1 MIKEIWDQIL
11 KNQDTRQNL
20 SRLRQE
26 LKGARGREQAVS
38 CMTGAEEYLI
48 GLLQDEDAKVR
59 KNAALLM
66 GELGKKEYLEPLF
79 QAYRAEQ
86 QLFVKSSYLIA
97 IKNFD
102 YRKYLEYFK
111 VRLNELSKEEAAPEN
126 LKHIT
131 EEIRQLSS
139 MVVMIEGVKM
149 HAFTGGDESYDIILL
164 TNRNFPEVTEKEL
177 LDLEPEAKT
186 KIFNAG
192 IMARV
197 SSLDWMD
204 KIRTYHDLLFV
215 VKGMKTCPIDAGQAA
230 ERIVNSDLLK
240 FLARNHDGRLPYYFR
255 VELKSRMEL
264 DKRSAFA
271 KKLSSQIE
279 KLSDRKLIN
288 TTSNYEFEIRLIENK
303 EGSFNVLL
311 KLYTLKDHRF
321 SYRKEVIPTSIKAV
335 NAALT
340 VKLTE
345 KYRKENAQVL
355 DPFCGVGT
363 MLIERHKSVKA
374 NTMYGVDI
382 QEEAI
387 QKARKNT
394 EAAGQIIHYINRDFF
409 EFKHEYLFDEIITD
423 MPFCIGRKTEEEIK
437 SLYQSFFA
445 SAGHFLNQ
453 DGIMVLYS
461 HNADYVKKMSAE
473 HGFTVAKVFEI
484 SLKEGVYV
492 FVLKLK

>member
-1 MIKEIWDQIL
+1 MIKEIWDQIVN
-11 KNQDTRQNL
+11 NQDTRQNL

-38 CMTGAEEYLI
+38 CMAGAEERLI

-86 QLFVKSSYLIA
+86 QMFVKSSYLIA

-102 YRKYLEYFK
+102 YRNYLEYFK
-111 VRLNELSKEEAAPEN
+111 GRLNELSEVEAPPEN

-139 MVVMIEGVKM
+139 MILTIEGVKS
-149 HAFTGGDESYDIILL
+149 HVFTGSEDVYDIILL
-164 TNRNFPEVTEKEL
+164 TNRNFPEVTMKEL
-177 LDLEPEAKT
+177 LDLEPEAKA

-197 SSLDWMD
+197 TGLDWMD
-204 KIRTYHDLLFV
+204 KIRTYQDLLFV
-215 VKGMKTCPIDAGQAA
+215 VKGMRTCPMDAGQAA
-230 ERIVNSDLLK
+230 EIIVKSQLLD
-240 FLARNHDGRLPYYFR
+240 FLARNHNGGLPFYFR

-279 KLSDRKLIN
+279 RLSDRKLIN

-303 EGSFNVLL
+303 EGGFNILL
-311 KLYTLKDHRF
+311 KLYTLKDRRF
-321 SYRKEVIPTSIKAV
+321 SYRKEVVPTSIKAV
-335 NAALT
+335 NAALA

-345 KYRKENAQVL
+345 KYRKEDAQVL

-363 MLIERHKSVKA
+363 MLIERHKAVKA

-387 QKARKNT
+387 LKSRKNT

-423 MPFCIGRKTEEEIK
+423 LPFSIGRKTEEEIK

-445 SAGHFLNQ
+445 SAGHFLKP

-461 HNADYVKKMSAE
+461 RNGEYVRKMSVE
-473 HGFTVAKVFEI
+473 NGFAVVDVFEI
-484 SLKEGVYV
+484 SLKEGSYV
-492 FVLKLK
+492 FVLKRK

>member
-1 MIKEIWDQIL
+1 
-11 KNQDTRQNL
+11 
-20 SRLRQE
+20 
-26 LKGARGREQAVS
+26 
-38 CMTGAEEYLI
+38 
-48 GLLQDEDAKVR
+48 
-59 KNAALLM
+59 
-66 GELGKKEYLEPLF
+66 
-79 QAYRAEQ
+79 
-86 QLFVKSSYLIA
+86 
-97 IKNFD
+97 
-102 YRKYLEYFK
+102 
-111 VRLNELSKEEAAPEN
+111 
-126 LKHIT
+126 
-131 EEIRQLSS
+131 
-139 MVVMIEGVKM
+139 M

-264 DKRSAFA
+264 DKRSVFA